1 MNVDFSK
8 LIEIYGTRGLVFGL
22 VILFVSSLLKSKLI
36 GDFLS
41 KLGDRIIEWFLKKK
55 TNDIETNI
63 LHQSDISNHDI
74 FNYIDLWTYSKVPTF
89 KFSSEY
95 RTIVFRKYLTI
106 YLKSYKNGMSDY
118 IKSEEY
124 KKMDQAELWK
134 SFLSMINKIVMN
146 YENDS
151 LNAGIPSIV
160 IDKMKEKNRDTI
172 QLTID
177 LIGNISNS
185 QFYESKDNL
194 LKVYSILNIVLSV
207 LESTISNSESVCNSI
222 NGQLRGSKIIENG
235 KEIIEP

>member
-1 MNVDFSK
+1 
-8 LIEIYGTRGLVFGL
+8 
-22 VILFVSSLLKSKLI
+22 
-36 GDFLS
+36 
-41 KLGDRIIEWFLKKK
+41 
-55 TNDIETNI
+55 
-63 LHQSDISNHDI
+63 
-74 FNYIDLWTYSKVPTF
+74 
-89 KFSSEY
+89 
-95 RTIVFRKYLTI
+95 
-106 YLKSYKNGMSDY
+106 
-118 IKSEEY
+118 
-124 KKMDQAELWK
+124 
-134 SFLSMINKIVMN
+134 MINKIVMN

-222 NGQLRGSKIIENG
+222 NGQLRGSKIMQDG
-235 KEIIEP
+235 REIIEP